1 MFKMKIN
8 QILAIVFFAALFTA
22 CDEDEVIQ

>member
-1 MFKMKIN
+1 MKIN